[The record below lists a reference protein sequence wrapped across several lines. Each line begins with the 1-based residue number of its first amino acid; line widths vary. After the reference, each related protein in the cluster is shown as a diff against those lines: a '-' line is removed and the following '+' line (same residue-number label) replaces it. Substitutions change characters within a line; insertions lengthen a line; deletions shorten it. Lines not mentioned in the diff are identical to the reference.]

1 MLQMVKLNLLD
12 SNGDSLESIDLGTMV
27 TLKIG
32 LNDLLGPF
40 ALQTTRPLRTQ
51 ISYNMI
57 HIKSIESLNIIP
69 IIIFINSIDVKP

>member
-1 MLQMVKLNLLD
+1 MLQMVKLSLLD

-51 ISYNMI
+51 ISY
-57 HIKSIESLNIIP
+57 
-69 IIIFINSIDVKP
+69 